1 MNRFMVLLV
10 STLAFTAIILPPIS
24 SAALPKAV
32 TKAVEEGKKLV
43 EEAKKLKDDR
53 KTTEKNLA
61 TYENFD
67 LTVFSGQDWA
77 RLKESHSENVVV
89 HWPDGRET
97 TGLAKHL
104 EDLKAFFV
112 FAPDTAIKAH
122 TAKFGSDG
130 LTATTGVMTGTF
142 TKPMPVGEGR
152 VIQPTGRA
160 FSLPL
165 CAVCQWKGGDIVEKW
180 LYWDN
185 QTFSRQLGVP

>member
-1 MNRFMVLLV
+1 MKHLMTLLIL
-10 STLAFTAIILPPIS
+10 TLALAGFLAPVNTFAG
-24 SAALPKAV
+24 LPKAV
-32 TKAVEEGKKLV
+32 TKAVDEGKKMV

-53 KTTEKNLA
+53 KATEKNLA

-67 LTVFSGQDWA
+67 LSVFTGQEWA

-97 TGLAKHL
+97 TGLASHM
-104 EDLKAFFV
+104 EDLKAFFL

-130 LTATTGVMTGTF
+130 FTATTGVMTGTF
-142 TKPMPVGEGR
+142 TRPMTVGDGK

-160 FSLPL
+160 FSLPV
-165 CAVCQWKGGDIVEKW
+165 CAVCRWKGGDIVEKW

-185 QTFSRQLGVP
+185 STFLRQLGMH